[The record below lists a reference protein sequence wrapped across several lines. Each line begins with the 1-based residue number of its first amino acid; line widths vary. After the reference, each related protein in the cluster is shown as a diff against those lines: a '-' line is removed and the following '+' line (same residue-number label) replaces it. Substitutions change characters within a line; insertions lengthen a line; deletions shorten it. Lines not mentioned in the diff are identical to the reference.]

1 MKLPGLAP
9 GVGCNEHVDDFAG
22 ASSLTQQPHAVD
34 AVIGIDQRLRRD
46 RAEAGG
52 DIGHTRAD
60 GEEFCRNSDAELA
73 GGIVSGDDRPG
84 HLSPFSVSMI
94 LSENRFP
101 LFRIMLYR
109 PAA

>member
-1 MKLPGLAP
+1 MKLPALAP
-9 GVGCNEHVDDFAG
+9 GVGCDQRVDDVAG
-22 ASSLTQQPHAVD
+22 LSSLAQQPHAVD

-46 RAEAGG
+46 RAEASG
-52 DIGHTRAD
+52 DIRHAGAD
-60 GEEFCRNSDAELA
+60 GEEFRRDGDAELA

-84 HLSPFSVSMI
+84 HLNPFSLSMI
-94 LSENRFP
+94 FSENRFP